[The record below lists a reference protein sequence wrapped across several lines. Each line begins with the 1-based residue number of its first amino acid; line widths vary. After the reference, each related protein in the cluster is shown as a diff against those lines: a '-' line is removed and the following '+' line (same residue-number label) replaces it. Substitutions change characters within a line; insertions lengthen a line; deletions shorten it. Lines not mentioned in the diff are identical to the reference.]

1 VADLRS
7 FPEENEGEKGV
18 QLQLNAHG
26 DYLMIADSYMVG
38 QGLYR
43 KRKEAHCVRKSI
55 DRTEV
60 KRSKVILS

>member
-1 VADLRS
+1 M
-7 FPEENEGEKGV
+7 